1 MVVGVVVYP
10 PPTPPPSL
18 LLPFLPPLRSLKG
31 TKGSRLKA
39 DQACGGWKERGARLG
54 KGWRWGHWQGLAS
67 TCRLQV
73 LAEGRGDGGLS
84 AASGTGLAVP
94 IETLV
99 GRGAVA

>member
-1 MVVGVVVYP
+1 MVVGVVVHP
-10 PPTPPPSL
+10 PPTPPP
-18 LLPFLPPLRSLKG
+18 LPSTPIPSPLRGLKG

-67 TCRLQV
+67 TCCLQV

-94 IETLV
+94 IETLA